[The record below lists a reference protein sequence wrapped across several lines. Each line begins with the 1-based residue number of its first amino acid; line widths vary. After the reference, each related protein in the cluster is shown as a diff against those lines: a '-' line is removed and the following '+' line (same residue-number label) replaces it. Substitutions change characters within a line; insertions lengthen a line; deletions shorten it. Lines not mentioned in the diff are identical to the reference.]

1 MSPSAF
7 NMIGIIDV
15 TDMETHQV
23 VNVEFHDKGS
33 RRGYHFQDNNRFQL
47 AAVGKY
53 AARLCAALPD
63 SLISLS
69 RRTGNSVCCQPG
81 RNSIHC

>member
-1 MSPSAF
+1 
-7 NMIGIIDV
+7 MIGVIDV

-47 AAVGKY
+47 ASVGKCNVSLY
-53 AARLCAALPD
+53 VAPPD
-63 SLISLS
+63 S
-69 RRTGNSVCCQPG
+69 
-81 RNSIHC
+81 

>member
-1 MSPSAF
+1 
-7 NMIGIIDV
+7 MIGVIDV

-47 AAVGKY
+47 AAVGKQDVTWFI
-53 AARLCAALPD
+53 ARPRLTVVLCL
-63 SLISLS
+63 
-69 RRTGNSVCCQPG
+69 
-81 RNSIHC
+81 